1 MIIGGG
7 TYREEV
13 DSTGYREDVGGSGFR
28 AATLLAGA
36 GVDFVT
42 AVEEGFFPLL
52 ESASDLFGITPHNVA
67 RDRAVGFHYRAPFIE
82 PVIRGGQAVM
92 SGLFEVA
99 GDKVLAFGMVENG
112 ARKIRATALV
122 YDPQST
128 DDTLFTR
135 ENRPWDETARLAIS
149 ANVAE
154 TRAFSGLFDVE
165 IAAREMADTL
175 GAEVVVTK
183 AGARG
188 CLVTDRRNQHQTWVG
203 AHPTA
208 GVNKVGSGDVFSA
221 AFAHAWHNGSES
233 VEAAQFASA
242 TTAWWCG
249 GNGLT
254 LSAAALKGEAPDS
267 GSDELKNVGRAPLI
281 YLAGPFFSIE
291 QRWLIDQCK
300 SFLESAGA
308 RVFSPVHEIGLGGP
322 EVAEAD
328 LAGLARC
335 DAVFAILD
343 GWDPGT
349 LFETGWATARDIPV
363 VTAGGLS
370 HAEGATMLLG
380 TGAEQHADYT
390 SAMYR
395 AIWKGLSVGES

>member
-13 DSTGYREDVGGSGFR
+13 DSTGYREDLGGSGFR
-28 AATLLAGA
+28 AASLLSGA
-36 GVDFVT
+36 GVEFVT
-42 AVEEGFFPLL
+42 AVEDSFTPLL
-52 ESASDLFGITPHNVA
+52 EGACGLLGITTRNVG
-67 RDRAVGFHYRAPFIE
+67 RDRAVGFHYRAPFVD
-82 PVIRGGQAVM
+82 PMIRGHAADLND
-92 SGLFEVA
+92 SLEVA
-99 GDKVLAFGMVENG
+99 GENVLAFGMVERG
-112 ARKIRATALV
+112 TRQITATALV

-128 DDTLFTR
+128 DDVLFTQ
-135 ENRPWDETARLAIS
+135 EHPPWDLPARLAIS
-149 ANVAE
+149 VNATE
-154 TRAFSGLFDVE
+154 TCAFTGGSNIE
-165 IAAREMADTL
+165 AAARQMADTL

-188 CLVTDRRNQHQTWVG
+188 CLVTERQTLRQTWVG

-208 GVNKVGSGDVFSA
+208 TVRKLGSGDVFSA
-221 AFAHAWHNGSES
+221 AFGQAWCNGSDP
-233 VEAAQFASA
+233 VDAARFASA
-242 TTAWWCG
+242 ATAWWCD
-249 GNGLT
+249 GNGLQLT
-254 LSAAALKGEAPDS
+254 PAALTGEPPNP
-267 GSDELKNVGRAPLI
+267 GSDELDNDGRAPLI

-300 SFLESAGA
+300 TFLEGAGA

-328 LAGLARC
+328 LAGLAEC

-349 LFETGWATARDIPV
+349 LFETGWATARNIPV
-363 VTAGGLS
+363 VAVGGTG

-380 TGAEQHADYT
+380 TGAEQHSDYT

-395 AIWKGLSVGES
+395 AIWRGIGVGPA

>member
-1 MIIGGG
+1 MIIAGG

-13 DSTGYREDVGGSGFR
+13 DSTGHREDVGGSGFR
-28 AATLLAGA
+28 AASLLSGA

-42 AVEEGFFPLL
+42 AVEDSFTPLL
-52 ESASDLFGITPHNVA
+52 NGSCDLLGIEVRNVG
-67 RDRAVGFHYRAPFIE
+67 RDRAVGFHYRAPFVE
-82 PVIRGGQAVM
+82 PVIRGHAAV
-92 SGLFEVA
+92 LNETLKVA
-99 GDKVLAFGMVENG
+99 GEDVLAFGMVERG
-112 ARKIRATALV
+112 ARRITATVLT

-128 DDTLFTR
+128 DDVLFTQDHL
-135 ENRPWDETARLAIS
+135 PWDAPARLAIC
-149 ANVAE
+149 ANATE
-154 TRAFSGLFDVE
+154 TRAFTGGPDVE
-165 IAAREMADTL
+165 AAARQMTETL

-188 CLVTDRRNQHQTWVG
+188 CLVTEGRRQRQTWVG

-208 GVNKVGSGDVFSA
+208 AVHKLGSGDVFSA
-221 AFAHAWHNGSES
+221 AFAHAWQSGSEP
-233 VEAAQFASA
+233 VDAARFASA
-242 TTAWWCG
+242 ATAWWCDGRGLQLTPRALG
-249 GNGLT
+249 GET
-254 LSAAALKGEAPDS
+254 PDA
-267 GSDELKNVGRAPLI
+267 GSDELDNAGRAPLI

-291 QRWLIDQCK
+291 QRWLIDECK
-300 SFLESAGA
+300 AFLESAGA

-349 LFETGWATARDIPV
+349 LFETGWATAHNIPV
-363 VTAGGLS
+363 VAVGGAG

-380 TGAEQHADYT
+380 TGAEHHADYT
-390 SAMYR
+390 TAMYR
-395 AIWKGLSVGES
+395 AFWRGIDAEGS